1 MKNITEKTNHKI
13 EKTMKTNKLLLG
25 LMAVGALFS
34 CSNDESEFTNPVTGQ
49 VETSYITINVNS
61 AHDVTRASDYADGDA
76 DETKVN
82 KAIFFFFDNAG
93 SPFNVASEIGGT
105 GVNYIVRGNLN
116 GSSSTSENVETIT
129 EAVLTIKN
137 NKGANPA
144 KVVAV
149 LNWDYSG
156 ASIAL
161 ADLKKELVA
170 EADATGAN
178 GFVMSNSVYMSG
190 TEVMDATPITAANI
204 SADAAD
210 ANAVAVQIYV
220 ERVAAKVTVESE
232 AADDLYDTGVLNPL
246 SGENFY
252 AKVVGWDINTT
263 LSHSNIVKEINA
275 SWTDA
280 NTGIA
285 AWNIEGYKRSFW
297 GTSVA
302 AGNGVSLA
310 KSFSWNSLTNVVATP
325 DYCLENTTGE
335 NTKVVVKAQISKA
348 DGTPVEVVKF
358 LGEYITVDGLKNQIA
373 SALATKFYKYDGASY
388 TGIEPADIE
397 LLQAGE
403 SGADSYTVTYKL
415 AAAAEAATWKAK
427 SDDGTTYSD
436 IAAADVNTALA
447 ALTGAQIW
455 NDGMAYYYIDVKHLG
470 SAGSVAEYGV
480 VRNHSYVVNVTGI
493 TGLGTPVYDG
503 DNEIEE
509 PVTPTDTE
517 SFISAQINVLSWRLV
532 SNNVIL
538 K

>member
-1 MKNITEKTNHKI
+1 MKKMTDNTNYKI

-34 CSNDESEFTNPVTGQ
+34 CSNDDSDFTNPVTGQ

-61 AHDVTRASDYADGDA
+61 AHDVTRADYADGEG
-76 DETKVN
+76 DEAKVN

-105 GVNYIVRGNLN
+105 GVNYIVKEGLT
-116 GSSSTSENVETIT
+116 GSSSSSENVETIT
-129 EAVLTIKN
+129 DAVLTIN
-137 NKGANPA
+137 GNKGTNPA

-161 ADLKKELVA
+161 ADLKKELVT
-170 EADATGAN
+170 EADATGTN

-232 AADDLYDTGVLNPL
+232 ATGSLYNTGVIDPA
-246 SGENFY
+246 SGEEFY
-252 AKVVGWDINTT
+252 AKVLGWDINTT
-263 LSHSNIVKEINA
+263 MSHSNMVKEIDA
-275 SWTDA
+275 SWTDS

-297 GTSVA
+297 GTSA
-302 AGNGVSLA
+302 AVGNGVSLA
-310 KSFSWNSLTNVVATP
+310 KNFSWNGLDNAVAAS

-335 NTKVVVKAQISKA
+335 NTKVVVKAQITKA
-348 DGTPVEVVKF
+348 DGTPLEVVKF

-373 SALATKFYKYDGASY
+373 SALAVKYYKYDGSSY

-397 LLQAGE
+397 LVQAGT

-415 AAAAEAATWKAK
+415 SSTAAAATWKAK

-436 IAAADVNTALA
+436 ITAADVNDALA

-455 NDGMAYYYIDVKHLG
+455 NDGMTYYYTDIKHLG
-470 SAGSVAEYGV
+470 SAGSAAEYGV
-480 VRNHSYVVNVTGI
+480 VRNHSYVINVTGI

-503 DNEIEE
+503 DNDIEE

-532 SNNVIL
+532 SNDVVL